1 MKLFTHILNKII
13 ECCLIISLALL
24 SIIVSLQVFSRYVFS
39 ISLPWST
46 DINRCLFIYLV
57 FFGAII
63 GVRNQSHL
71 NIDVLVKKFP
81 KKLQKLLNIV
91 INLIILVFLI
101 IIVTAGLIFVF
112 SSITQVTPYLR
123 ISISYY
129 YLAIPLSAT
138 AMIYY
143 LFFHLKDQIKNFK
156 K

>member
-1 MKLFTHILNKII
+1 MKWFTNILNKII
-13 ECCLIISLALL
+13 EYGLIISLALL
-24 SIIVSLQVFSRYVFS
+24 SIIVSLQVFSRYVFKL
-39 ISLPWST
+39 SLPWST
-46 DINRCLFIYLV
+46 DINRFLFIYLV
-57 FFGAII
+57 FLGAVI
-63 GVRNQSHL
+63 GVRDQSHL
-71 NIDVLVKKFP
+71 NIDVLIKKFP
-81 KKLQKLLNIV
+81 KKIQKLLNVI

-101 IIVTAGLIFVF
+101 ILVIAGLIFVL

-138 AMIYY
+138 AMNYY

>member
-1 MKLFTHILNKII
+1 MRWFTNILNKII
-13 ECCLIISLALL
+13 EYGLIISLALL
-24 SIIVSLQVFSRYVFS
+24 SIIVSLEVFSRYFFK

-57 FFGAII
+57 FLGAVI
-63 GVRNQSHL
+63 GVRDQSHL
-71 NIDVLVKKFP
+71 NIDVLTKKFP
-81 KKLQKLLNIV
+81 KKLQKLLNII

-101 IIVTAGLIFVF
+101 ILVTAGLIFVL

-129 YLAIPLSAT
+129 YLAIPLSAIV
-138 AMIYY
+138 MIYF

>member
-1 MKLFTHILNKII
+1 MRWFTNILNKII
-13 ECCLIISLALL
+13 EYGLIISLALL
-24 SIIVSLQVFSRYVFS
+24 SIIVSLEVFSRYFFK

-46 DINRCLFIYLV
+46 DINRFLFIYLV
-57 FFGAII
+57 FLGAVI
-63 GVRNQSHL
+63 GVRDQSHL
-71 NIDVLVKKFP
+71 NIDVLTKKFP
-81 KKLQKLLNIV
+81 KKLQKLLNII

-101 IIVTAGLIFVF
+101 ILVTAGLIFVL

-129 YLAIPLSAT
+129 YLAIPLSAIV
-138 AMIYY
+138 MIYF

>member
-1 MKLFTHILNKII
+1 MKCFTNVLNKII

-46 DINRCLFIYLV
+46 DVNRFLFIYLV
-57 FFGAII
+57 FLGAII

-81 KKLQKLLNIV
+81 KKVQKILNIV

-101 IIVTAGLIFVF
+101 ILVIAGLIFVLN
-112 SSITQVTPYLR
+112 STTQVTPYLR
-123 ISISYY
+123 VSISYY
-129 YLAIPLSAT
+129 YLAIPLSAL
-138 AMIYY
+138 AMAYY
-143 LFFHLKDQIKNFK
+143 LFFNLKDQIKNFK